1 MSAAVRPV
9 FTQQQASVLA
19 LLLHGAMDD
28 DDGRDRGYSRVLAN
42 ANRQLLVA
50 IRETTQRR
58 KRVTS

>member
-1 MSAAVRPV
+1 V